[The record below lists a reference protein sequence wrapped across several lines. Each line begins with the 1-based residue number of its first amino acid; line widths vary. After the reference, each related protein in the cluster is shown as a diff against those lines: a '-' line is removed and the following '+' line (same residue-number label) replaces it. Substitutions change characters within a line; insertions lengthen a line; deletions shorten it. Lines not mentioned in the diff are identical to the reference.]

1 MIRVV
6 HPGSGS
12 WIFTHMDPGYP
23 DPGVKKAPDPGSREV
38 PSFSYH
44 SCLASLLYLLLR
56 CLYLYAYE
64 EMFHD
69 LHENNVAS
77 ALFEQS
83 CDTSP
88 WATKEN
94 IARSTK
100 VQQAEPQSTYFY

>member
-1 MIRVV
+1 MFVRTV
-6 HPGSGS
+6 
-12 WIFTHMDPGYP
+12 
-23 DPGVKKAPDPGSREV
+23 
-38 PSFSYH
+38 
-44 SCLASLLYLLLR
+44 
-56 CLYLYAYE
+56 YAYE

-94 IARSTK
+94 IARS
-100 VQQAEPQSTYFY
+100 AEVKQSEAPKRNAQIHGRRNLKDTNPLMSSLLVTLFGVLKQYCRF